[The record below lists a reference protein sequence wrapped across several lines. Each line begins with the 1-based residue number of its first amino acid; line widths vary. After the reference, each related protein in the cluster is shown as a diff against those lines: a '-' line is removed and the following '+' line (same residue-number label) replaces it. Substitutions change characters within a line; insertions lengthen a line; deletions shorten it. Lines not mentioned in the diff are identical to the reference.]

1 MAKIKLNEWAGFSL
15 ICPDLSNDDFEVQGL
30 KTDMISK
37 NPILRIRR
45 CTGKDDC
52 HNETEID
59 KYIKDTQLDIWMT
72 SLKADFTKYD
82 SEPTLRS
89 ANNFGIAQLSKD
101 KIITKN
107 L

>member
-1 MAKIKLNEWAGFSL
+1 MQI
-15 ICPDLSNDDFEVQGL
+15 
-30 KTDMISK
+30 
-37 NPILRIRR
+37 
-45 CTGKDDC
+45 
-52 HNETEID
+52 
-59 KYIKDTQLDIWMT
+59 DIWMT

-89 ANNFGIAQLSKD
+89 GNNYGIAQLSKD